1 MKILITGVAGF
12 IGFHLTKK
20 LLESQ
25 SDIVGIDNLNDYYD
39 QKLKLS
45 RLSLLK
51 KEGLKFLKIDITHK
65 DVIKKFFQKEKFDV
79 IFHLAAQAG
88 VRHSIEKPHAYMES
102 NIDGFLNILEGARQN
117 KIKHLIYASSSS
129 VYGIN
134 QKKPFSEV
142 DSTDEPIS
150 LYAASKKSNENMAYS
165 YSHLY
170 KIPCTGLRFFTV
182 YGPWGRPD
190 MAYFKFVR
198 QILNNKKINIFGQG
212 KMSRDFTYI
221 DDVVH
226 AIVKLTSIIP
236 KIDLKNKKMAP
247 HEIYNVGNSN
257 TENLEKFISVIE
269 EKLKIKADRN
279 YMPMQP
285 GDVIETSADITKINK
300 VIDFIPQTSI
310 ENGLALFIDWYKSYY
325 N

>member
-1 MKILITGVAGF
+1 
-12 IGFHLTKK
+12 
-20 LLESQ
+20 
-25 SDIVGIDNLNDYYD
+25 
-39 QKLKLS
+39 
-45 RLSLLK
+45 
-51 KEGLKFLKIDITHK
+51 
-65 DVIKKFFQKEKFDV
+65 
-79 IFHLAAQAG
+79 
-88 VRHSIEKPHAYMES
+88 
-102 NIDGFLNILEGARQN
+102 
-117 KIKHLIYASSSS
+117 
-129 VYGIN
+129 
-134 QKKPFSEV
+134 
-142 DSTDEPIS
+142 
-150 LYAASKKSNENMAYS
+150 MAYS